1 MASLTLS
8 QGRLFGVLYEAI
20 LFGINFILFVSLLY
34 LFFQDK
40 RKSLS
45 QRLRLIAI
53 CFLFSLCAAHL
64 AIGMRGLYI
73 AFFVED
79 LPPDTYYLDHTQPL
93 DLIGK
98 AVYAAA
104 TVVADSLLIYR
115 AYTIFNGKWLV
126 IVVPCLSVAAT
137 LAAWI
142 ASIRAYSQQAHG
154 TTLFTHSIARLAIIS
169 FVMSFITNVIITIM
183 IFLRIWLAMRRFR
196 TTGISTS
203 FYSQFLAFTVESGLI
218 YPVAL
223 IIEGVFF
230 ALKNNGLEIVS
241 GSNTQVLGIVPILLA
256 LQLRFNLSA
265 YDSTAGTRN
274 ISTTLPTFRSSG
286 ASDSQRLDETELS
299 GMDQKAVTSRRKTN
313 TTSSVTG
320 SLVFQTKGRESEEL

>member
-1 MASLTLS
+1 MSPLTLA

-126 IVVPCLSVAAT
+126 IVVPCL
-137 LAAWI
+137 LL
-142 ASIRAYSQQAHG
+142 IRAYSQQAHG

-183 IFLRIWLAMRRFR
+183 IFLRIWLAMRRLK

-203 FYSQFLAFTVESGLI
+203 FYSQFLAFTVESGLV

-274 ISTTLPTFRSSG
+274 ISTTLPTFGSSG

-299 GMDQKAVTSRRKTN
+299 GMDQKAVTSRSKTN
-313 TTSSVTG
+313 TSS
-320 SLVFQTKGRESEEL
+320 STKGRESEEL